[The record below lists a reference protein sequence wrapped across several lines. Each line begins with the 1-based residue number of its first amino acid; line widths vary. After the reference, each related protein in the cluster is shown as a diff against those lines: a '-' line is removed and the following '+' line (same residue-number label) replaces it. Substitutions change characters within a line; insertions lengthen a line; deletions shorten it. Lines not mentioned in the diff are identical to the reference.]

1 MLIFDLETASD
12 PSAVEFLPE
21 PEAPANY
28 TKADTIE
35 KYKAEARLKQISKM
49 ALDPAACR
57 IVAIGTCLDGTVKV
71 TVCPDTD
78 VERKAIAQFWE
89 MFNETANYVHDGCS
103 PKPIDFTRSDIV
115 GYNCVGFD
123 LPVIMTRSRILG
135 VRHPKILL
143 RKYGS
148 PDVRDLMLEMSFGGL
163 VDYKSLNFWCKRLK
177 LDVPPDD
184 TTGKNMA
191 EFVAAG
197 DWHAVAHHCSVD
209 VLKTYELAKY
219 INLL

>member
-1 MLIFDLETASD
+1 MLIFDLETAAD
-12 PSAVEFLPE
+12 TSAIEFLPE

-28 TKADTIE
+28 KKPEAIE
-35 KYKAEARLKQISKM
+35 EYKAEARQKQISRM

-57 IVAIGTCLDGTVKV
+57 IVAIGTCLDGRVQV
-71 TVCPDTD
+71 SVCPDTD

-89 MFNETANYVHDGCS
+89 MWDNELTLDSAGI
-103 PKPIDFTRSDIV
+103 PRSDDIV
-115 GYNCVGFD
+115 GYNCVAFD
-123 LPVIMTRSRILG
+123 LPVLLTRSRILG
-135 VRHPKILL
+135 VPHPKPML

-191 EFVAAG
+191 DFVAAG

-209 VLKTYELAKY
+209 VLKTYELAKF

>member
-1 MLIFDLETASD
+1 MLVFDLETAAD
-12 PSAVEFLPE
+12 HTAVEFLPE
-21 PEAPANY
+21 PEAPSNY
-28 TKADTIE
+28 KSPEAID
-35 KYKAEARLKQISKM
+35 KYKAEARQKDIARM
-49 ALDPAACR
+49 ALGPATCR

-71 TVCPDTD
+71 SVCPDTD
-78 VERKAIAQFWE
+78 VERKAIAQFWD
-89 MFNETANYVHDGCS
+89 MFSNTRNYTHDGS
-103 PKPIDFTRSDIV
+103 SDDLDFTRSDVV

-123 LPVIMTRSRILG
+123 LPVLLTRSRILG
-135 VRHPKILL
+135 VPHPKLML

-148 PDVRDLMLEMSFGGL
+148 PDCRDLMLELSFGGM
-163 VDYKSLNFWCKRLK
+163 VDYKSLNFWCKRLR

-184 TTGKNMA
+184 TSGKDMA

-209 VLKTYELAKY
+209 VLKTYELAKF

>member
-1 MLIFDLETASD
+1 MLCFDLETASD
-12 PSAVEFLPE
+12 DTCVAFLPE

-28 TKADTIE
+28 KKPEAIE
-35 KYKAEARLKQISKM
+35 EYKAEARLKQISKM

-71 TVCPDTD
+71 SVCPDTD
-78 VERKAIAQFWE
+78 VERKAIAQFWD
-89 MFNETANYVHDGCS
+89 MWDVGGDN
-103 PKPIDFTRSDIV
+103 PV
-115 GYNCVGFD
+115 GYNCVAFD
-123 LPVIMTRSRILG
+123 LPVLLTRSRILG
-135 VRHPKILL
+135 VPHPKPML

-184 TTGKNMA
+184 TTGKNIA
-191 EFVAAG
+191 DFVAAG

>member
-1 MLIFDLETASD
+1 MLVWDLETAAD
-12 PSAVEFLPE
+12 PTAVEFLPE

-28 TKADTIE
+28 KKPEAIDE
-35 KYKAEARLKQISKM
+35 YKAEARLKQISKM

-71 TVCPDTD
+71 SVCPDTD
-78 VERKAIAQFWE
+78 VERKAIAQFWD
-89 MFNETANYVHDGCS
+89 MWDVGGDN
-103 PKPIDFTRSDIV
+103 PV
-115 GYNCVGFD
+115 GYNCVAFD
-123 LPVIMTRSRILG
+123 LPVLLTRSRILG
-135 VRHPKILL
+135 VPHPKPML

-184 TTGKNMA
+184 TTGKNIA
-191 EFVAAG
+191 DFVAAG

>member
-1 MLIFDLETASD
+1 MLVFDLETYAD
-12 PSAVEFLPE
+12 ESAVAFLPE

-28 TKADTIE
+28 KKPEAIAE
-35 KYKAEARLKQISKM
+35 YKTEAREKQISKM

-71 TVCPDTD
+71 SVCPDTD

-89 MFNETANYVHDGCS
+89 MFNETANYTHDAGNIS
-103 PKPIDFTRSDIV
+103 EDFRSGGDIV

-135 VRHPKILL
+135 VPHPKILL